1 MPELFNRERVSDW
14 LRSWSES
21 ISSDINEITNVE
33 ILNTDIDEWA
43 NYLSTFVL
51 ICIILTQRG
60 YIVTDENMK
69 TNIDGIFA
77 AGDVRVKSLRQV
89 VTAASDGAI
98 AAVQAEKYIE
108 SLK

>member
-43 NYLSTFVL
+43 NYLSTSV
-51 ICIILTQRG
+51 
-60 YIVTDENMK
+60 
-69 TNIDGIFA
+69 
-77 AGDVRVKSLRQV
+77 
-89 VTAASDGAI
+89 
-98 AAVQAEKYIE
+98 
-108 SLK
+108 

>member
-1 MPELFNRERVSDW
+1 MSDW

-43 NYLSTFVL
+43 NYLSTSVL

-60 YIVTDENMK
+60 YLFIRPIIKILSACNNASPHSIEMDLVLSP
-69 TNIDGIFA
+69 
-77 AGDVRVKSLRQV
+77 KS
-89 VTAASDGAI
+89 
-98 AAVQAEKYIE
+98 
-108 SLK
+108 